1 MPFPSVRQP
10 LRSVAWL
17 LRGGVGLGVSIACLW
32 YLLRAGLLRAHLPQ
46 ALALPESSGE
56 WVMPIAIVT
65 MLACARCVALLPHAT
80 RLSRVHDAAL
90 AALLLPLLGLVPG
103 VDMHRAA
110 LEVVTGPLA
119 VAGAVLLFHGWGV
132 RLAALSGLDIALC
145 FAMAT
150 FVAESVLAVSASGL
164 GGETAW
170 LALGAGLPVLSRL
183 LLGNITLP
191 ETDDDKDPA
200 PLRPLPATLLAALFL
215 ASAACGLFYQL
226 LDQLP
231 PESDATVIASSAV
244 FCGVAL
250 CAAILLRVFPS
261 LAPRHLFRLA
271 LPLLGLGF
279 ATLMLLGQ
287 RMPRVPMFIQLS
299 GSALLDVFMYSSL
312 LHSAGL
318 HAGRNRARILALYW
332 ALLFGSQW
340 AGSLL
345 FMVLGLLLPPDIA
358 HIQVLSLAAVCAIIS
373 IMLVVRPDPATY
385 MGWRL
390 PGHVPDNDTD
400 EPVCDDGDTECDD
413 DAALRTIL
421 SAMPGCSGP
430 FGVSGMSGSRADRA
444 SQCSPDVA
452 LGTAPDIPPDAAPSV
467 ATAASPIAHDAA
479 IEPDASRGHAMPSPP
494 AAPAAQTSPPPRMPT
509 STWRTP
515 APIGADGAELPVP
528 AHFSLHDAGAPGM
541 TRTPAPSALS
551 APSGTSSTSRT
562 SGAPDAPG
570 TPGEPHAS
578 HAPHSAPLADQPC
591 AVPPAAPPDT
601 MADTVSTAAAGS
613 APNAAPVPPAR
624 PVLPSEAAPSS
635 YPSAPPAAC
644 LADSLRRMGL
654 TRQQVAVTL
663 LLADRHS
670 GPEICDRLNI
680 SYNTLKTHVRNIY
693 RQLGVT
699 NQQELRN
706 AVTLFDPARPTA

>member
-1 MPFPSVRQP
+1 MPFPTDRQP
-10 LRSVAWL
+10 LRSAVLL
-17 LRGGVGLGVSIACLW
+17 LRGGVGLGVSIACVW
-32 YLLRAGLLRAHLPQ
+32 YLMRAGLLRAHLPQ
-46 ALALPESSGE
+46 VLTLPESSGE
-56 WVMPIAIVT
+56 WVMPMAIAT

-90 AALLLPLLGLVPG
+90 AAMLLPLLGLVPG
-103 VDMHRAA
+103 LGPHGAGIDV
-110 LEVVTGPLA
+110 LTGTLA

-132 RLAALSGLDIALC
+132 RLAALSGLDAALC
-145 FAMAT
+145 FAVAT
-150 FVAESVLAVSASGL
+150 FVAESVLAVSISGL
-164 GGETAW
+164 GGAATW
-170 LALGAGLPVLSRL
+170 LALGAGLPMLSRL

-191 ETDDDKDPA
+191 KADDERDPA
-200 PLRPLPATLLAALFL
+200 PLRPLPATLLATLFL

-231 PESDATVIASSAV
+231 PESDATVMASSAV

-250 CAAILLRVFPS
+250 CAAILLRIVPS

-318 HAGRNRARILALYW
+318 HAGRNRARIMALYW

-345 FMVLGLLLPPDIA
+345 FLVLGLLLPPDIA

-390 PGHVPDNDTD
+390 PGHVPDDGAD
-400 EPVCDDGDTECDD
+400 EPICAVDDTECDD

-421 SAMPGCSGP
+421 ADLSDLPG
-430 FGVSGMSGSRADRA
+430 
-444 SQCSPDVA
+444 SPN
-452 LGTAPDIPPDAAPSV
+452 PPD
-467 ATAASPIAHDAA
+467 
-479 IEPDASRGHAMPSPP
+479 P
-494 AAPAAQTSPPPRMPT
+494 AAPAPDPLPDTTPCPAPGEAPEPRPLMPGGATPSMAAAIGQHASLEQDASPGQDSSTGRAEPAIPTTPAAQATPPPRAAT
-509 STWRTP
+509 SAWRSP
-515 APIGADGAELPVP
+515 APVGADGAELPVP
-528 AHFSLHDAGAPGM
+528 ANFSLHDVRTTDMKDISDTPHPPHAPLVLRHAHPADS
-541 TRTPAPSALS
+541 TAAITPAPYPAMPSSSDAAPS
-551 APSGTSSTSRT
+551 AP
-562 SGAPDAPG
+562 
-570 TPGEPHAS
+570 
-578 HAPHSAPLADQPC
+578 Q
-591 AVPPAAPPDT
+591 AAPKNSPD
-601 MADTVSTAAAGS
+601 V
-613 APNAAPVPPAR
+613 APAPSLHPT
-624 PVLPSEAAPSS
+624 LFGEAAPRT

-693 RQLGVT
+693 RQLGVA

>member
-1 MPFPSVRQP
+1 MPFPSDRQP
-10 LRSVAWL
+10 LRSAVLL
-17 LRGGVGLGVSIACLW
+17 LRGGVGLGVSIACVW
-32 YLLRAGLLRAHLPQ
+32 YLMRAGLLRAHLPQ
-46 ALALPESSGE
+46 ALALPENSGE
-56 WVMPIAIVT
+56 WVMPMAIAT

-103 VDMHRAA
+103 LDLHGTGM
-110 LEVVTGPLA
+110 EVVTGTLA

-132 RLAALSGLDIALC
+132 RLAALSGLDAALC

-150 FVAESVLAVSASGL
+150 FVAESVLSLSVSGL
-164 GGETAW
+164 GDETAW
-170 LALGAGLPVLSRL
+170 LALGAGLPMLSRL

-191 ETDDDKDPA
+191 KTTDDKDPA
-200 PLRPLPATLLAALFL
+200 PLRPLPTALLAALFL

-231 PESDATVIASSAV
+231 PESDATVMASSAV

-250 CAAILLRVFPS
+250 CAALLLRILPS
-261 LAPRHLFRLA
+261 VAPRHLFRLA

-318 HAGRNRARILALYW
+318 HAGRNRVRILALYW

-358 HIQVLSLAAVCAIIS
+358 HIQVLSLTAVCAIIS

-390 PGHVPDNDTD
+390 PGPVSDNDAV
-400 EPVCDDGDTECDD
+400 EPACASNDAECDD
-413 DAALRTIL
+413 EAALRTIL
-421 SAMPGCSGP
+421 SDLPDLP
-430 FGVSGMSGSRADRA
+430 DLADMK
-444 SQCSPDVA
+444 
-452 LGTAPDIPPDAAPSV
+452 AP
-467 ATAASPIAHDAA
+467 
-479 IEPDASRGHAMPSPP
+479 
-494 AAPAAQTSPPPRMPT
+494 
-509 STWRTP
+509 P

-528 AHFSLHDAGAPGM
+528 ANFCLHDTGAHDV
-541 TRTPAPSALS
+541 TPPTDASD
-551 APSGTSSTSRT
+551 TSS
-562 SGAPDAPG
+562 AQHDPG
-570 TPGEPHAS
+570 VPHPTHPA
-578 HAPHSAPLADQPC
+578 H
-591 AVPPAAPPDT
+591 PAAPSRTDT
-601 MADTVSTAAAGS
+601 PAASPAARPETVPGTAS
-613 APNAAPVPPAR
+613 ATALAHRSAVPLAAPAASAHST
-624 PVLPSEAAPSS
+624 LFSQAAPRT

-693 RQLGVT
+693 RQLGVA

-706 AVTLFDPARPTA
+706 AVTQFDPAHPNA

>member
-1 MPFPSVRQP
+1 MPFPSDRQP
-10 LRSVAWL
+10 LRSAAWL
-17 LRGGVGLGVSIACLW
+17 LRGGVGLGVSIACVW

-56 WVMPIAIVT
+56 WVMPIAIAT

-150 FVAESVLAVSASGL
+150 FVAESVLAVSVSGL
-164 GGETAW
+164 GDETVW

-191 ETDDDKDPA
+191 ETADDKDPA

-231 PESDATVIASSAV
+231 PESDATVMASSAV

-332 ALLFGSQW
+332 ALLFGAQW

-390 PGHVPDNDTD
+390 PGHVPDDDTN
-400 EPVCDDGDTECDD
+400 EPVCADGDTECDD

-421 SAMPGCSGP
+421 SAMPGCSGTFGVSGP
-430 FGVSGMSGSRADRA
+430 FGGSGMSGSRADRA
-444 SQCSPDVA
+444 PECSPGVA
-452 LGTAPDIPPDAAPSV
+452 LGTPPDMTPDIPPDLPPDAAPPV
-467 ATAASPIAHDAA
+467 ATSANPIAHDAA
-479 IEPDASRGHAMPSPP
+479 IEPDASRGHAMPPLP
-494 AAPAAQTSPPPRMPT
+494 VAPAAQTSPSPSMPT
-509 STWRTP
+509 GTWRAP

-528 AHFSLHDAGAPGM
+528 ANFSLHDAGATGM
-541 TRTPAPSALS
+541 TSTPVPSARPVTS
-551 APSGTSSTSRT
+551 VPFVPSVPP
-562 SGAPDAPG
+562 GAPD
-570 TPGEPHAS
+570 
-578 HAPHSAPLADQPC
+578 
-591 AVPPAAPPDT
+591 
-601 MADTVSTAAAGS
+601 
-613 APNAAPVPPAR
+613 AAPVPPAR
-624 PVLPSEAAPSS
+624 PVLPSEAAPST

-706 AVTLFDPARPTA
+706 AVTRFDPARRQHGS